1 VTVHTVVRNN
11 GCPYIVIMTG
21 KTDAC
26 ADEGPKH
33 KTRRNVMCLF
43 EKLC

>member
-1 VTVHTVVRNN
+1 MTVHTVVRSN
-11 GCPYIVIMTG
+11 GCPYIVIMTEKAG
-21 KTDAC
+21 AY

-33 KTRRNVMCLF
+33 KTRRTVMYLL

>member
-1 VTVHTVVRNN
+1 MTVHTVVRNN

-21 KTDAC
+21 KAGAC
-26 ADEGPKH
+26 ADEEPKH
-33 KTRRNVMCLF
+33 KTRRNVMFLL

>member
-1 VTVHTVVRNN
+1 MTVHTVVRNN
-11 GCPYIVIMTG
+11 GCPYIVIITG
-21 KTDAC
+21 KADAC

-33 KTRRNVMCLF
+33 KTRRNVMSLL